1 MSRADQLEQ
10 VAEIHRGQ
18 LMERISALTASVTPE
33 AQAKQTDVQTPD
45 LGRTLVKALFDGAG
59 QSPSGLALIGIG
71 AAALALNSGHGSR
84 PGHGNNADDRITPAE
99 QPTTPCPQAQ
109 TGCFAAQQS
118 ASHLRTSLD
127 KGLDRLPQDARAR
140 VIEARLRAIDAQEKL
155 DVQARQTREAHVR
168 QPLLTAAIAA
178 GIGAVIGALIPA
190 TKAETDRM
198 VATRDKRMRDAE
210 ALLHA
215 ELAILDHPGK
225 TEVVSGPSKVGDDA
239 SRTTRTADACRHRS
253 FTNEGMT

>member
-10 VAEIHRGQ
+10 VAEIHRAQ

-33 AQAKQTDVQTPD
+33 AQTKQTDVQTPD
-45 LGRTLVKALFDGAG
+45 LGRTLVKALFDSAG

-71 AAALALNSGHGSR
+71 AAALALNAGHGSR
-84 PGHGNNADDRITPAE
+84 PGHGNDADDRITPAE
-99 QPTTPCPQAQ
+99 QPTTPRAQAQ
-109 TGCFAAQQS
+109 TGCFAAKQS

-155 DVQARQTREAHVR
+155 DVQVRQTREAHVR

-178 GIGAVIGALIPA
+178 GIGALIGALIPA

-198 VATRDKRMRDAE
+198 VATGDKRMRDAE
-210 ALLHA
+210 ALLQT
-215 ELAILDHPGK
+215 ELAILGRQGK
-225 TEVVSGPSKVGDDA
+225 AGVRSGLPEADGDV
-239 SRTTRTADACRHRS
+239 TRTSGHP
-253 FTNEGMT
+253 